1 MKEGD
6 KFKVIEESAGFDVGT
21 IVTFTRYEED
31 DSTIAWFTGTTKFNG
46 VDEWPVILTK
56 VVPYEDG
63 RTILVSSKET
73 TPTSKALYGEEEEE
87 VDKYATCEERGWKE
101 GDLFTYICDYR
112 LFPEGDI
119 IELINDDGTY
129 MPLFRSVESGDE
141 YFVYTFKVKPYVAP
155 VEDSEEYTGGSS
167 DYYKVVIKN
176 PTTFDPYVAECND
189 VIEALDMNF
198 AEGNIFKAL
207 WRKAAARQGK
217 RKAGH
222 NEQYDNEKILFF
234 AQRLNGLRGE

>member
-1 MKEGD
+1 MKVGD
-6 KFKVIEESAGFDVGT
+6 RFKVIEESAGFDVGVV
-21 IVTFTRYEED
+21 VTFTRYEED
-31 DSTIAWFTGTTKFNG
+31 NHTIAWFTGTTKFND
-46 VDEWPVILTK
+46 VDEWPVVLTR

-87 VDKYATCEERGWKE
+87 VDKY
-101 GDLFTYICDYR
+101 
-112 LFPEGDI
+112 
-119 IELINDDGTY
+119 
-129 MPLFRSVESGDE
+129 
-141 YFVYTFKVKPYVAP
+141 FVYTFEVEPYVAP

-176 PTTFDPYVAECND
+176 PTTFDPYIAECND

>member
-6 KFKVIEESAGFDVGT
+6 KFKVIADAAGFDVGVV
-21 IVTFTRYEED
+21 VTFTRYEED
-31 DSTIAWFTGTTKFNG
+31 NHTIAWFTGKTKFND

-56 VVPYEDG
+56 VVPYE
-63 RTILVSSKET
+63 EPT
-73 TPTSKALYGEEEEE
+73 TKALYGEEEEE

-101 GDLFTYICDYR
+101 GDLFTYISGDEV
-112 LFPEGDI
+112 FPEGDI
-119 IELINDDGTY
+119 IKLINDDGTD
-129 MPLFRSVESGDE
+129 MPRFRSVESGDE
-141 YFVYTFKVKPYVAP
+141 YFVYTFEVEPYVAP

>member
-6 KFKVIEESAGFDVGT
+6 KFEVVEDSVGFNIGT
-21 IVTFTRYEED
+21 TVTFIRED
-31 DSTIAWFTGTTKFNG
+31 EHGVHIMAWFKGVTKFG
-46 VDEWPVILTK
+46 RVDEWPVLLTR
-56 VVPYEDG
+56 VVPYVEE
-63 RTILVSSKET
+63 KPT
-73 TPTSKALYGEEEEE
+73 TKALYGEEEEE
-87 VDKYATCEERGWKE
+87 VDKYATC
-101 GDLFTYICDYR
+101 
-112 LFPEGDI
+112 
-119 IELINDDGTY
+119 
-129 MPLFRSVESGDE
+129 
-141 YFVYTFKVKPYVAP
+141 
-155 VEDSEEYTGGSS
+155 EEYTGGSS

-198 AEGNIFKAL
+198 AEGNIFKAI